1 MNNKPKI
8 AILGGSG
15 RTGGYVIA
23 RLVQQRHPLNVL
35 VRKPENSV
43 VNSPLIKFI
52 YGDAADSQAI
62 SKLLQGCQAVISTI
76 GQRNDEPLIAARATD
91 NIIKE
96 MQFQKIRRYILLAG
110 LNVDTPHDRKGAQ
123 TEAATT
129 WMKANFPG
137 IQQDRQNA
145 YSILSTCNAD
155 WTMVRV
161 PMINFAAG
169 TGNFKVSLY
178 DCPGTSINA
187 GDIAEFLIAQL
198 NDARYLNQSP
208 FIAGNG

>member
-1 MNNKPKI
+1 MNNKSKI
-8 AILGGSG
+8 AVLGGSG
-15 RTGGYVIA
+15 RTGGYVVA
-23 RLVQQRHPLNVL
+23 TLLQQQHQLNVL
-35 VRKPENSV
+35 VRNPENSI
-43 VNSPLIKFI
+43 VNSPLIKCI
-52 YGDAADSQAI
+52 YGDAGDSQTI
-62 SKLLQGCQAVISTI
+62 CKLLQGCQAVISTI
-76 GQRNDEPLIAARATD
+76 GQRKDEPLIAARATA

-110 LNVDTPHDRKGAQ
+110 LNVDTPRDRKGAQ

-145 YSILSTCNAD
+145 YSILSTCNVD

-161 PMINFAAG
+161 PMIDFAAG

-187 GDIAEFLIAQL
+187 GDIAEFLVAQL
-198 NDARYLNQSP
+198 NDARYFKQSP